1 MTASTGVLNVG
12 IEDLEKANEDMR
24 EKVKLSQKNPFFLQ
38 AILDELE
45 RLKLSEERKPE
56 ESHYSSE

>member
-45 RLKLSEERKPE
+45 RLKFVGRTQTRRK
-56 ESHYSSE
+56 SLFQ